1 MMLQVVRF
9 SSKDED
15 TLGLLFDVTDPCDR
29 KFLCYTLEDEYRTKK
44 KYGETRIPH
53 GVYPMRLRTVGG
65 FHERYKKRFAFHE
78 GMLHVQ
84 NVPGFEFILLHIGND
99 DDDTAG
105 CLILGDEQ
113 RQNVNQP
120 GFIMKST
127 AAYKRVYQYVLNA
140 IDKGE
145 AVDIMYVDLD
155 SPEPK
160 GETE

>member
-1 MMLQVVRF
+1 MMLQVIRF
-9 SSKDED
+9 SSQSED
-15 TLGLLFDVTDPCDR
+15 TLGLLFDVTDPMDR

-44 KYGETRIPH
+44 KHGETRIPC
-53 GVYPMRLRTVGG
+53 GTYPVKLRTEGG
-65 FHERYKKRFAFHE
+65 FHTRYAKKFAFHE

-84 NVPGFEFILLHIGND
+84 DVPGFQWILIHIGND

-105 CLILGDEQ
+105 CLLLGDEQ

-127 AAYKRVYQYVLNA
+127 AAYKRVYRHVLEA
-140 IDKGE
+140 FDRGE
-145 AVDIMYVDLD
+145 EVFIMYVDLD

-160 GETE
+160 GD